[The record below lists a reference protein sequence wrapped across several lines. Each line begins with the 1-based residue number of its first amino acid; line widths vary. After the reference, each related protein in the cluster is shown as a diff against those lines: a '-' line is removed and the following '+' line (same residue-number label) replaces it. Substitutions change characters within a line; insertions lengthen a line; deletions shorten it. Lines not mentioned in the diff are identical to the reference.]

1 MSSSEASKIYE
12 LIVETVIN
20 EVREDFE
27 NTGVDEQT
35 LQDLKRNWKIKLSE
49 TNVAKFSWD
58 TDGTVADPLQPP
70 ELVVKQEE
78 EPGLMLPNL
87 ENNDVNNNES
97 SNNSSSNSNSNNN
110 NTNDNNNNSNA
121 NSDDPNAASRQDPA
135 NTGSAEN
142 GVASQEVHVKPDP
155 ENLTDTLNIQGLN
168 GGELPQGARITVGLE
183 LNGNDTDI
191 KPAVGT
197 DVRSREKQAKRSAL
211 LDTDEVGSELDDS
224 DDDYLISE
232 GEDDGPDENMML
244 CLYEKVTRT
253 KARWKCSL
261 KDGVV
266 TINRKDYTFQKAQV
280 EAEWV

>member
-87 ENNDVNNNES
+87 ENNDVNNNEN
-97 SNNSSSNSNSNNN
+97 SNDSNSNNN
-110 NTNDNNNNSNA
+110 NTNNNNTT
-121 NSDDPNAASRQDPA
+121 SDDANAAAGQNQS

-142 GVASQEVHVKPDP
+142 DVPSQEVHVKPDP
-155 ENLTDTLNIQGLN
+155 ESLTDTLNIQGLN
-168 GGELPQGARITVGLE
+168 G
-183 LNGNDTDI
+183 
-191 KPAVGT
+191 
-197 DVRSREKQAKRSAL
+197 
-211 LDTDEVGSELDDS
+211 
-224 DDDYLISE
+224 
-232 GEDDGPDENMML
+232 EN
-244 CLYEKVTRT
+244 YRRVP
-253 KARWKCSL
+253 
-261 KDGVV
+261 G
-266 TINRKDYTFQKAQV
+266 
-280 EAEWV
+280 

>member
-87 ENNDVNNNES
+87 ENNDVNNNEN
-97 SNNSSSNSNSNNN
+97 SNDSNSNNN
-110 NTNDNNNNSNA
+110 TNNNNTT
-121 NSDDPNAASRQDPA
+121 SDDANAAAGQNQS

-142 GVASQEVHVKPDP
+142 DVPSQEVHVKPDP
-155 ENLTDTLNIQGLN
+155 ESLTDTLNIQGLN